1 MSDFPQT
8 SPGDIE
14 PRTLVTPGMFKVAE
28 RAIASEEIATNRK
41 RLTTAYAI
49 AMVLLPLFAVTD
61 LARALV
67 APDEIELMAAL
78 GFRALATVVIGAV
91 FLRLRTAKRLE
102 EPELDLWVNFMAPFL
117 VVVVALLSLCISGVD
132 SPYTDAVNLVVTG
145 YAFVPRRWTKV
156 VLSAVLSVVAFPST
170 FLIAA
175 LFSERARME
184 VMEPR
189 FAMDLAIE
197 TAILAATIVVLA
209 SAAHMLWALRR
220 EVFAARSIGRY
231 RVKARLG
238 RGGMGEVWAAF
249 DETLQREV
257 ALKVLRVDSPDPV
270 ALARFER
277 EVRATIELTHPNTV
291 RVLDVGVTDDGLSY
305 YAMELLEGETLATL
319 MRRERILAPARAV
332 HFALQAARALAEA
345 HARGIIHRDVK
356 PENLFVTRIGDESD
370 HLKVL
375 DFGIARLERS
385 EAEGASALTR
395 TGMVAGTPHYLAPEV
410 IEGADANAAAD
421 VYALGVAL
429 YEMLTG
435 RSPYGTAEGP
445 SLLFAHVSTSP
456 PPPSAHV
463 RVPPELEEIV
473 MRCLEKRPENR
484 YPSGRELALALAG
497 LEVSDEF
504 RVAPRSRDEASQ
516 EITREPKGALTRVAT
531 PRAALRPD

>member
-1 MSDFPQT
+1 MSEFPPT
-8 SPGDIE
+8 SPGNIE
-14 PRTLVTPGMFKVAE
+14 PRALITPGMFKVAE
-28 RAIASEEIATNRK
+28 RAIANEETATNRK

-49 AMVLLPLFAVTD
+49 AMVLVPLFAVTD
-61 LARALV
+61 VVRALV

-78 GFRALATVVIGAV
+78 GLRGFSALVMAAV
-91 FLRLRTAKRLE
+91 LFRLRTASHIE
-102 EPELDLWVNFMAPFL
+102 EPEFDLWVNFMAPFL
-117 VVVVALLSLCISGVD
+117 VVVIALLSLCISGVD
-132 SPYTDAVNLVVTG
+132 SPYTDAVNLAVTG

-156 VLSAVLSVVAFPST
+156 VVSGTLSVIAFPAT

-184 VMEPR
+184 MAEPR

-197 TAILAATIVVLA
+197 TGILAATVAVLA

-220 EVFAARSIGRY
+220 QVFAARSIGRY
-231 RVKARLG
+231 RVKERLG

-305 YAMELLEGETLATL
+305 YAMELLEGETLAML
-319 MRRERILAPARAV
+319 MRRERILSPARAV

-356 PENLFVTRIGDESD
+356 PENLFVARAGEELD

-385 EAEGASALTR
+385 EAEGASALTK

-410 IEGADANAAAD
+410 IEGANASAAAD

-435 RSPYGTAEGP
+435 RSPFGTAEGP
-445 SLLFAHVSTSP
+445 SLLFAHVSTLPS
-456 PPPSAHV
+456 PPSAHV
-463 RVPPELEEIV
+463 RISSELEHIV
-473 MRCLEKRPENR
+473 MRCLEKRPEKR
-484 YPSGRELALALAG
+484 YSSGRELALALTE
-497 LEVSDEF
+497 LEMSVEF
-504 RVAPRSRDEASQ
+504 RVICPSHEASKGGDGNA
-516 EITREPKGALTRVAT
+516 EPQGIAQPLDPT
-531 PRAALRPD
+531 